1 MPNDRIEGFRFG
13 LAVLVLAM
21 ASVFSAGCSSFKT
34 SRGID
39 VAPFAQNTVGMIG
52 EVQRVSKPVVW
63 VQLKPYESLPSVQAV
78 REANLPTRALMRGVA
93 LYSTQIVS
101 IYGSPISESRKVAEL
116 AAYLHDT
123 VRPTLVSV
131 DTAGQF
137 ISQSE
142 YDAAVRD
149 MRSAKTFLA
158 ALSAA
163 QPIVSGALAFGN
175 AKYDVVSQRIDAA
188 ADDISRRV
196 EAEFGPLKE
205 QMATLQA
212 VHFKR
217 VEAYALL
224 SRYRLGEAAALDSLR
239 ASDPELTEVL
249 PPGKRPSSA
258 ALDGAEEVLL
268 KRMAT
273 IQSLREQL
281 ETDFSNYRAQQLE
294 LDELRTQANES
305 VRLGRI
311 TLILWSRSHQNLA
324 QGIKIPAAIDVMG
337 MVKGAATKAGAL
349 P

>member
-1 MPNDRIEGFRFG
+1 MSHDRIEGSRFG
-13 LAVLVLAM
+13 LLVLALT
-21 ASVFSAGCSSFKT
+21 ASVLASGCASFKS

-52 EVQRVSKPVVW
+52 EVQRVSRPVVW
-63 VQLKPYESLPSVQAV
+63 VQLKPYEALPSVQAV

-101 IYGSPISESRKVAEL
+101 IYGSPLSESRKVAEL
-116 AAYLHDT
+116 AEYMHES
-123 VRPTLVSV
+123 VRPTLVSA

-142 YDAAVRD
+142 YDAAVRS
-149 MRSAKTFLA
+149 MRSAKTFLD

-175 AKYDVVSQRIDAA
+175 AKYDVISQRIDVAA
-188 ADDISRRV
+188 ADISGRI
-196 EAEFGPLKE
+196 EAEFAPLKE
-205 QMATLQA
+205 QMATLQTL
-212 VHFKR
+212 HFRR
-217 VEAYALL
+217 VEAYALI
-224 SRYRLGEAAALDSLR
+224 SRYRLGESAALDSLR
-239 ASDPELTEVL
+239 VGDPEMVEML
-249 PPGKRPSSA
+249 PPGKRPSA
-258 ALDGAEEVLL
+258 PALDAAEEVLL

-273 IQSLREQL
+273 VQSLREQL
-281 ETDFSNYRAQQLE
+281 SADFGDYKAQQLE
-294 LDELRTQANES
+294 LDDLRTQANES

-324 QGIKIPAAIDVMG
+324 QGIKVPAAIDVMG
-337 MVKGAATKAGAL
+337 MVKGAAGNAASF